1 MKFILQGGNWGKAVG
16 SGQEPRPD
24 FLQSPCSWSIK
35 YSASCCKLNFLDWGG
50 IPPTLWDLE
59 LQQRGWNTS
68 LHCECTDQISTSPM
82 KRTHCHSNRYIRYS
96 SSSTQK
102 QHSQVIRKGACLHAV
117 PSFQISCELKKN
129 STDFISQFARKAQAT
144 ERAFWKEIRH
154 KIVWWDRSRKKV
166 HNLWGHFLN
175 TEPCILYLFTP

>member
-35 YSASCCKLNFLDWGG
+35 YSASCCKLSFLDWGG

-68 LHCECTDQISTSPM
+68 LHCECTDQISTSPT

-117 PSFQISCELKKN
+117 PSFQISCELKKKKFHWFHLSICKESPGN
-129 STDFISQFARKAQAT
+129 RKGILKRNKTQNHLMGEIQEKGSQPVGPF
-144 ERAFWKEIRH
+144 
-154 KIVWWDRSRKKV
+154 S
-166 HNLWGHFLN
+166 
-175 TEPCILYLFTP
+175 